1 MTNTI
6 PHNQAPSV
14 ITVSDRTPESFLCQ
28 GMLRSG
34 IWVFGIPSWLFGVL
48 DRGVAAF
55 ADGYLTAV
63 EIANILTV
71 SLLFVSWIYL
81 KPDER
86 DRSSDSAIDSRSGI
100 PLDLDHQQLANPRF
114 RSVELPEQHMIEQ
127 DYILPFPYVCQ
138 IYHLLNLKH
147 LEDIH
152 SLSLSNLKVVGVGS
166 FQPTDGGGRLKFQ
179 TVLDSPF
186 NVLRIWRQPI
196 VEVELI
202 LHTLHTVELRIPVY
216 GDKEL
221 IVLFNVLPL
230 NVHEHRLFVDIY
242 SSLNWPRP
250 VLQFLLNFASRLTL
264 LEDLPY
270 LRALTK
276 RNVHRLTS
284 ATKVSSHET
293 MQLFKRF
300 VDLYGSVIEVSCPI
314 ETVSV
319 DRLPSNTKAPLKRG

>member
-1 MTNTI
+1 MTNPIT
-6 PHNQAPSV
+6 HNQAPFV
-14 ITVSDRTPESFLCQ
+14 TTVRDRTPESFLCQ

-86 DRSSDSAIDSRSGI
+86 DRSSDSALISGSGI
-100 PLDLDHQQLANPRF
+100 PLDLEHQQIAKPHF
-114 RSVELPEQHMIEQ
+114 RTAELSEQHMIGQ

-152 SLSLSNLKVVGVGS
+152 GLSLSNLKVVGVGA

-179 TVLDSPF
+179 TVLESPF

-202 LHTLHTVELRIPVY
+202 LHSLNTVELRIPVY

-221 IVLFNVLPL
+221 IVIFHVLPL
-230 NVHEHRLFVDIY
+230 NADEHRLFVDIY

-250 VLQFLLNFASRLTL
+250 ILQFLLNFASRLTL

-293 MQLFKRF
+293 MQLFRRF
-300 VDLYGSVIEVSCPI
+300 VDLYSSAIKAACPI
-314 ETVSV
+314 ETVSG
-319 DRLPSNTKAPLKRG
+319 DRLPSDSLR

>member
-1 MTNTI
+1 MIHAIT
-6 PHNQAPSV
+6 HNQAPSV
-14 ITVSDRTPESFLCQ
+14 ATARDRTPESFLCQ

-34 IWVFGIPSWLFGVL
+34 VWAFGIPSWLFGML

-86 DRSSDSAIDSRSGI
+86 DRSSDSAPISGSEGS
-100 PLDLDHQQLANPRF
+100 LEEHQQLTNPQF
-114 RSVELPEQHMIEQ
+114 RTAELPEQHIIGQ

-152 SLSLSNLKVVGVGS
+152 SLSLSNLKIIGVAN
-166 FQPTDGGGRLKFQ
+166 FQPTDGGGCLKFQ

-202 LHTLHTVELRIPVY
+202 LHTVNTVELRIPVY

-221 IVLFNVLPL
+221 IVIFNVLPL
-230 NVHEHRLFVDIY
+230 NAYEHRLFVDIY
-242 SSLNWPRP
+242 SGLNWPRP
-250 VLQFLLNFASRLTL
+250 ILQFLLNFASRLTL

-276 RNVHRLTS
+276 RNVHRLTR

-300 VDLYGSVIEVSCPI
+300 VDLYGSAIEVADPI
-314 ETVSV
+314 ETISS
-319 DRLPSNTKAPLKRG
+319 D